1 MKTFLTTLKGKIIA
15 GVSTAVVVGG
25 IVAAVVIANSGF
37 RTIVVN
43 AFNGVTTIVNGSK
56 TSEAYEGLHL
66 KAGDDVTVGSSADLT
81 LAMDEDKHVYA
92 EPNTHFWVEAKG
104 KLGNTKTKV
113 YMDEGSN
120 LFRIDD
126 KLSEKNIDKA
136 DVIGVGVGVPGPVD
150 GNGVI
155 HRAVNLGWG
164 EFNVNETLSN

>member
-25 IVAAVVIANSGF
+25 IAAAVIIANSGF

-126 KLSEKNIDKA
+126 KLSESEYFEVDTPNSDSVKLLL
-136 DVIGVGVGVPGPVD
+136 VG
-150 GNGVI
+150 NK
-155 HRAVNLGWG
+155 
-164 EFNVNETLSN
+164 